1 MQEKYLDEVK
11 EHQRIHT
18 EMDLIKRQ
26 MSEAMRFNKDAV
38 MPEGETEF
46 YQSIKDRYLTQIE
59 LYISEIAHLKRRQ
72 LKEKEEKQSQ

>member
-1 MQEKYLDEVK
+1 LQEKYLDEVK